1 MTGDRQSLATGS
13 RYRPLRTSF
22 STLAEIAVANHSK
35 NFLQVPALIGAMEKF
50 FHKEHGTGIPCA
62 VGANEST
69 CRMSLKNLPG
79 SR

>member
-1 MTGDRQSLATGS
+1 MTGDRQSLATGVS
-13 RYRPLRTSF
+13 PSIASDQLLDTGRNRSGNPFQKL
-22 STLAEIAVANHSK
+22 LAGARA
-35 NFLQVPALIGAMEKF
+35 IGAMEKF
-50 FHKEHGTGIPCA
+50 FHKEHGKGIPCA

>member
-1 MTGDRQSLATGS
+1 
-13 RYRPLRTSF
+13 
-22 STLAEIAVANHSK
+22 VANHSK

-50 FHKEHGTGIPCA
+50 FHKEHEKGIPCA